1 MDENKLE
8 YIITDGDKVLE
19 NKVISNSNL
28 YPNLFKNL
36 RDCISGTLT
45 KDKFWKIQNNIK
57 VFPFIYKEAQKN

>member
-28 YPNLFKNL
+28 YPNLFNNL
-36 RDCISGTLT
+36 RDSISNVIT
-45 KDKFWKIQNNIK
+45 KERFWYIQNNIK
-57 VFPFIYKEAQKN
+57 VFPFIYKEAQK

>member
-28 YPNLFKNL
+28 YPNLFNNL
-36 RDCISGTLT
+36 RDSISNVIT
-45 KDKFWKIQNNIK
+45 KDRFWYIQNNIK
-57 VFPFIYKEAQKN
+57 VFPFIYKEAQK

>member
-28 YPNLFKNL
+28 YPNLFNNL
-36 RDCISGTLT
+36 RDSISNVIT
-45 KDKFWKIQNNIK
+45 KDRFWFIQNNIK
-57 VFPFIYKEAQKN
+57 VFPFIYKEAQK

>member
-28 YPNLFKNL
+28 YHNLFNNL
-36 RDCISGTLT
+36 RDSISNVIT
-45 KDKFWKIQNNIK
+45 KDRFWYIQNNIK
-57 VFPFIYKEAQKN
+57 VFPFIYKEAQK

>member
-8 YIITDGDKVLE
+8 YIITDGDEILT
-19 NKVISNSNL
+19 NKVIDNDKL

-45 KDKFWKIQNNIK
+45 KDKFWYIQNNIK